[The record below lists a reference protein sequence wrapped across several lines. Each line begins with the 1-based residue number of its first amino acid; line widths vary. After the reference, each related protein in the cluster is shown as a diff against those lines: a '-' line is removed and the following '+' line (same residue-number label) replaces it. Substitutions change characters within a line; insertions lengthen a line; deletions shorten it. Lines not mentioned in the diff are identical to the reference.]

1 MKLSA
6 RMILVLT
13 TVGLVS
19 GSLLAVVNLLTREKI
34 EFNRQ
39 QEIKAAILRVVPGT
53 ESSASLHE
61 EEEFTIY
68 VGRNAAGEVI
78 GYAVYTSG
86 TGFQDIIRLMFGVDV
101 EITKI
106 NSLTILGQN
115 ETPGLGAKITDD
127 GAFLR
132 FWKNK
137 ETGQPLTLRK
147 PAAASPEDLAPAE
160 INTITGA
167 TISSRK
173 VMEMVNRAM
182 ARLKQVKEEGKLTG
196 EGTDAR

>member
-106 NSLTILGQN
+106 NSLTILGKKKPRDWAPKSQTMN
-115 ETPGLGAKITDD
+115 PSCVSGKAKT
-127 GAFLR
+127 
-132 FWKNK
+132 
-137 ETGQPLTLRK
+137 
-147 PAAASPEDLAPAE
+147 AAAC
-160 INTITGA
+160 
-167 TISSRK
+167 
-173 VMEMVNRAM
+173 
-182 ARLKQVKEEGKLTG
+182 
-196 EGTDAR
+196 